1 MSLHHWL
8 RASTETVRLGLIDR
22 SDPSVLLIGSGDE
35 VSFETWSGWGNS
47 IGPETT
53 IEDVMQLAGSLGEAG
68 PHDVTGPVEILDAR
82 AGDVLRVD
90 VLVLTP
96 GPRATNVTVP
106 GAVGVGLLPELFA
119 EGVMR
124 HYELDRERM
133 TVELLPDLRVPLGP
147 FLGFMAV
154 APRDPGPHNSIPPG
168 PHGGNIDLKDLTVGS
183 TLYLPI
189 WKDGAGFYAGDGHAL
204 QGNGEVNVTAL
215 EAAFDEARL
224 RLTVVPGPLEFPRAE
239 TPEAWITLG
248 FGPDFA
254 AAAREA
260 TRGMIGLLGEL
271 IQLDPAEA
279 YAFCSMCVDLEIT
292 QAVNGAVGVHAR
304 LDKRLLA

>member
-1 MSLHHWL
+1 MHHWL
-8 RASTETVRLGLIDR
+8 RATAETVKLGVIDR
-22 SDPSVLLIGSGDE
+22 SDEFVLSIDSGDE

-47 IGPETT
+47 VGPETT
-53 IEDVMQLAGSLGEAG
+53 IEQMMELAGSLGEAG
-68 PHDVTGPVEILDAR
+68 PHDLTGPVEVRGAR
-82 AGDVLRVD
+82 AADVLRVD
-90 VLVLTP
+90 VLALTP

-106 GAVGVGLLPELFA
+106 GAAGVGLLPDLFA

-133 TVELLPDLRVPLGP
+133 TVELLPNVNVPLVP

-189 WKDGAGFYAGDGHAL
+189 WKDGAGFYAGDGHAR

-215 EAAFDEARL
+215 EAAFEEARL
-224 RLTVVPGPLEFPRAE
+224 KLTVVLGPLELPRAE
-239 TPEAWITLG
+239 TPKAWLTLG
-248 FGPDFA
+248 IGPDLST
-254 AAAREA
+254 AAREA
-260 TRGMIGLLGEL
+260 TRGMIGLLHEL
-271 IQLDPAEA
+271 IELDASEA

-304 LDKRLLA
+304 LDKGLIR

>member
-1 MSLHHWL
+1 MH
-8 RASTETVRLGLIDR
+8 
-22 SDPSVLLIGSGDE
+22 
-35 VSFETWSGWGNS
+35 
-47 IGPETT
+47 
-53 IEDVMQLAGSLGEAG
+53 G
-68 PHDVTGPVEILDAR
+68 PHDLTGPVEVRGAQ

-90 VLVLTP
+90 VLALTP
-96 GPRATNVTVP
+96 SSRATNVTVP
-106 GAVGVGLLPELFA
+106 GAVGVGLLPDLFE

-124 HYELDRERM
+124 HYELDRKRM
-133 TVELLPDLRVPLGP
+133 TVELLPDVNVPLTP

-189 WKDGAGFYAGDGHAL
+189 WKDGAGFYAGDGHAR

-215 EAAFDEARL
+215 EAAFEEARL
-224 RLTVVPGPLEFPRAE
+224 KLTAIPGTLELPRAE
-239 TPEAWITLG
+239 TAEAWITLG
-248 FGPDFA
+248 IGSDFST
-254 AAAREA
+254 AAREA
-260 TRGMIGLLGEL
+260 TRGMIELLGEFL
-271 IQLDPAEA
+271 ELDTAEA

-304 LDKRLLA
+304 LDKSLIR

>member
-1 MSLHHWL
+1 ML
-8 RASTETVRLGLIDR
+8 
-22 SDPSVLLIGSGDE
+22 SVDSGDE

-47 IGPETT
+47 IDATTT
-53 IEDVMQLAGSLGEAG
+53 IEDVMQLAGGLGETG
-68 PHDVTGPVEILDAR
+68 PHDLTGPVEVRGAQT
-82 AGDVLRVD
+82 GDVLRVD
-90 VLVLTP
+90 VLALIP

-133 TVELLPDLRVPLGP
+133 TVQLLPDLTIPLAP

-189 WKDGAGFYAGDGHAL
+189 WKNGAGFYAGDGHAR

-215 EAAFDEARL
+215 EAAFEEARL
-224 RLTVVPGPLEFPRAE
+224 KLTVVPGPLDLPRAE
-239 TPEAWITLG
+239 TATAWLTLG
-248 FGPDFA
+248 IGPDFA
-254 AAAREA
+254 TAARDA

-271 IQLDPAEA
+271 IDLDAAEA

-304 LDKRLLA
+304 LDKSLIR